1 MNLEDFKELVA
12 DALDNLSE
20 ELQYLL
26 DRNNVVVVVED
37 WPTAEQMAENGLE
50 SRHELLGLYEGI
62 DLTRRGGD
70 YNMAL
75 PDKITIFQG
84 PLEAMC
90 ATREELAA
98 EVEKTVKHEIDH
110 HFGLSHERQEELGL
124 E

>member
-12 DALDNLSE
+12 DALDGLPE
-20 ELQYLL
+20 ELHLL
-26 DRNNVVVVVED
+26 MDRNNVVVVVER
-37 WPTAEQMAENGLE
+37 WPSPEQIAENGLE
-50 SRHELLGLYEGI
+50 SRYQLLGLYEGI
-62 DLTRRGGD
+62 DLTRRGGY
-70 YNMAL
+70 YNLAL